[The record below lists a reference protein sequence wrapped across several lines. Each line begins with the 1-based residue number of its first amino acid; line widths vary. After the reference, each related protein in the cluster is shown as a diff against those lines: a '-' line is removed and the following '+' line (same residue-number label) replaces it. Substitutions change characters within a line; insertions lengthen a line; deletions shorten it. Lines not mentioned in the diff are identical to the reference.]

1 MKPFMEKGPKGLPE
15 DEEVFFGHL
24 ARKIKAIQFLTSKLD
39 SELTEK
45 IKLIYSIKWN
55 YHFLVF

>member
-1 MKPFMEKGPKGLPE
+1 MEKGPKRLARGRRS
-15 DEEVFFGHL
+15 FGHL